1 LTSKLIALIIDYR
14 MTGLHM
20 VRFCAA
26 LLLAIGISSAA
37 LAQQSLDRIVITYPS
52 RSIASV
58 DLYIAQDRGFFRQEG
73 LLADVV
79 QVRGNIGVTALLSG
93 DAHAINNVG
102 TIIRAMERTE
112 LPAKVVSQSLKKN
125 LFWLVTK
132 PEVKSLSE
140 LRGKIFGTTTLGG
153 SQHLA
158 AARFLQKAGLD
169 PDKDITVVIGGDVP
183 AQLRSLVSGVI
194 HLAALSPPTIILAR
208 DKFKLKIHGSTLED
222 LPNLQNGLAVSEKLL
237 RERRDLVKR
246 ILRARSRAH
255 RYFWD
260 NERGTAEVLANYLK
274 VELPVALESYRL
286 ARPAFTTNGL
296 ATDKEVEDFLRADA
310 EALKLREAV
319 PAAKIFDFSLQRE
332 VNQELAIK

>member
-255 RYFWD
+255 RYFWE

-274 VELPVALESYRL
+274 VDLPVALESYRL

>member
-1 LTSKLIALIIDYR
+1 MKSL
-14 MTGLHM
+14 
-20 VRFCAA
+20 
-26 LLLAIGISSAA
+26 ISSFAVFLSLVFGHAA
-37 LAQQSLDRIVITYPS
+37 RGQSSLEKVVITYPS

-102 TIIRAMERTE
+102 TIIRAMERTD

-132 PEVKSLSE
+132 PEVRSLSD
-140 LRGKIFGTTTLGG
+140 LKGKVLGTTTLGG
-153 SQHLA
+153 AQHLA
-158 AARFLQKAGLD
+158 AARLLQKAGLD
-169 PDKDITVVIGGDVP
+169 TDKDITVVVGGDVP
-183 AQLRSLVSGVI
+183 AQLQSLVSGVI
-194 HLAALSPPTIILAR
+194 QVAVLSPPTVILAR

-222 LPNLQNGLAVSEKLL
+222 LPNLQNGLAFSEKLL
-237 RERRDLVKR
+237 REKRDLVKR

-255 RYFWD
+255 RYFWE

-274 VELPVALESYRL
+274 VDLPVAVESYRL
-286 ARPAFTTNGL
+286 ARPAFTANGL
-296 ATDKEVEDFLRADA
+296 PTEKEVEDFLRADA
-310 EALKLREAV
+310 EVLKLREPV
-319 PAAKIFDFSLQRE
+319 PAAKIFDFTMQKE
-332 VNQELAIK
+332 VNQELGIK

>member
-1 LTSKLIALIIDYR
+1 MKGSPFVLCFFFLLWILQTIAE
-14 MTGLHM
+14 
-20 VRFCAA
+20 
-26 LLLAIGISSAA
+26 
-37 LAQQSLDRIVITYPS
+37 AQHNLDRIVITYPS

-58 DLYIAQDRGFFRQEG
+58 DLYIAQERGFFRQEG

-93 DAHAINNVG
+93 DAHAVNNVG
-102 TIIRAMERTE
+102 TVIRAMERSD
-112 LPAKVVSQSLKKN
+112 LPVKVITQSLKKN

-140 LRGKIFGTTTLGG
+140 LKGKIFGTTTFGG
-153 SQHLA
+153 AQHLA
-158 AARFLQKAGLD
+158 AARLLQKAGLN

-183 AQLRSLVSGVI
+183 AQLQSLVSGTI
-194 HLAALSPPTIILAR
+194 QLAALSPPTVILAR

-222 LPNLQNGLAVSEKLL
+222 LPNLQNGLAFTEKML
-237 RERRDLVKR
+237 REKRELVRR

-255 RYFWD
+255 RYFWE
-260 NERGTAEVLANYLK
+260 NERGAAEVLANYLK
-274 VELPVALESYRL
+274 VELPIALESYRL

-310 EALKLREAV
+310 EVLKLKEPA
-319 PAAKIFDFSLQRE
+319 PAARIFDFSLQKD
-332 VNQELAIK
+332 VNQELGIK

>member
-1 LTSKLIALIIDYR
+1 
-14 MTGLHM
+14 MTGLPI
-20 VRFCAA
+20 VRFTAA
-26 LLLAIGISSAA
+26 ILLAIGISSAA
-37 LAQQSLDRIVITYPS
+37 FAQQSLERIVITYPS

-102 TIIRAMERTE
+102 TIIRAMERTD

-132 PEVKSLSE
+132 PDVKFLSD
-140 LRGKIFGTTTLGG
+140 LKGKVFGTTTLGG

-158 AARFLQKAGLD
+158 AVRFLQKAGLD
-169 PDKDITVVIGGDVP
+169 PDKDLTVVVGGDVP
-183 AQLRSLVSGVI
+183 AQLQSLVSGVI
-194 HLAALSPPTIILAR
+194 QLAALSPPTIILAR

-237 RERRDLVKR
+237 RERRELVKR
-246 ILRARSRAH
+246 ILRARARAH
-255 RYFWD
+255 RYFWE

-286 ARPAFTTNGL
+286 ARPAFTANGL
-296 ATDKEVEDFLRADA
+296 PTDKEVEDFLRADA
-310 EALKLREAV
+310 EVLKLKEPV

-332 VNQELAIK
+332 VNQELGLK